1 MHTDDDKKVK
11 VKKSNNNGD
20 YSDFYTSFNE
30 QNKPVDSKGNKGKKK
45 KEEPVLK
52 NEEDYSDFYG
62 MGGETEE
69 EDYVEEKPHEEKK
82 SHNTLKIVILAILII
97 ILIVLVFLALGGN
110 RTKADINLTSE
121 EINLV
126 AGEDGY
132 ISYKIVDTEEDI
144 TVLFTS
150 LDPTI
155 AIVDENGKVTGISNG
170 ETEIKLSYD
179 INGKTKEKKCKI
191 VVTGGSEVD
200 RNISLSLSPNSN
212 SWTNKN
218 VTITVN
224 ANSIYGI
231 NSLQYAT
238 NCNDNCVYNNV
249 TNNKIVIS
257 NTGETTVRVIAK
269 DKNNQEIEKEVKVLI
284 DKENPTI
291 NLLLDQDVVT
301 TTSEIEICATCKD
314 ELSGCKQEKVCKKYA
329 ETKKGTSIVVE
340 DKAGNRKSSK
350 TFDVIMEK
358 NVIESPCTLS
368 VTSKGVVKAK
378 VNSDATYYGFSSSYS
393 GTNETSKQI
402 SISASKKDES
412 AAKLVTYYV
421 KSKNGNK
428 GKCSIIVI
436 KSCKCTDSKSTD
448 ANCPTTCTF
457 SSK

>member
-1 MHTDDDKKVK
+1 MHTDDDMKVK
-11 VKKSNNNGD
+11 VKKSNNND
-20 YSDFYTSFNE
+20 EYSDFYTSFNE
-30 QNKPVDSKGNKGKKK
+30 QNKPAENKSKKGKKK

-52 NEEDYSDFYG
+52 NEDDYSDFYG
-62 MGGETEE
+62 MGENEE
-69 EDYVEEKPHEEKK
+69 EEVYVEEKPSKENKNHT
-82 SHNTLKIVILAILII
+82 TLKIILIAILVI
-97 ILIVLVFLALGGN
+97 ILIVLLFLVFGGKKN
-110 RTKADINLTSE
+110 QADISLTSE
-121 EINLV
+121 EIMV
-126 AGEDGY
+126 QAGEDGY

-191 VVTGGSEVD
+191 VVTGGGEVD
-200 RNISLSLSPNSN
+200 KNISLSLSPSSN
-212 SWTNKN
+212 SWTNKD

-238 NCNDNCVYNNV
+238 NCDDDCVYNNV
-249 TNNKIVIS
+249 TNNKIIVS

-291 NLLLDQDVVT
+291 NLLLDQNVVT

-314 ELSGCKQEKVCKKYA
+314 ELSGCKQEKICRKYA

-340 DKAGNRKSSK
+340 DKAGNKKSSR

-358 NVIESPCTLS
+358 NIIESPCTLS
-368 VTSKGVVKAK
+368 VTSKGVINAK
-378 VNSDATYYGFSSSYS
+378 VNSDAAYYGFNSSYS